1 MKLNAKNGRIEIG
14 RNKLN
19 ILVLC
24 AEIKADRT
32 ENGNLLNS
40 VFGGEQIELS
50 PIEART
56 IADELYKQADE
67 FEKELKKPK
76 LKRRITK

>member
-1 MKLNAKNGRIEIG
+1 MQLNTKNGKIEIG
-14 RNKLN
+14 RNQVS
-19 ILVLC
+19 ILMLSV
-24 AEIKADRT
+24 ENKPERT
-32 ENGNLLNS
+32 ENDNLLMS
-40 VFGGEQIELS
+40 IFGGEQIELS

-76 LKRRITK
+76 RRMRT